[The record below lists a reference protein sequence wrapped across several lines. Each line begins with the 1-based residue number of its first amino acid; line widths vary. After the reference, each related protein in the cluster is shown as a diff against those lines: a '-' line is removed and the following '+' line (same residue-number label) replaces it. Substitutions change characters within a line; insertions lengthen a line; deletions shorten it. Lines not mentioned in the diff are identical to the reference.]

1 MAAVSRPRR
10 LRRFFMP
17 ALKPVNS
24 LGAAVGLACASGALA
39 QSVTAPPAPAANVT
53 TLAPVQTQGADVPYQ
68 AGSVQSAKFTQP
80 LLDTPQT
87 ITVVPKAVLDEQQA
101 QSLQD
106 VLRNVPGITFTSG
119 EGNLGWGDMFTIR
132 GFSAE
137 QSITVDGIRDAGM
150 ASRND
155 LFDLESAEVFK
166 GTGSIESGV
175 AAVGGSVNLVSKQAR
190 LGSFY
195 KGSTTLGTDSYRRVT
210 ADLNQQ
216 LSDTSA
222 FRLNLMRHAN
232 DVADRNVADYD
243 RWGAA
248 GSLAFGLGTPTRVTI
263 DYLHQYDDNIPDG
276 GVPIL
281 RGTHGSRMPGVPR
294 DGWYGDPD
302 LYKDRTKTDRA
313 TIRVDHD
320 FNSHATLSNIS
331 RWEQTDRLTV
341 LSPARF
347 SSAAGTSLGYVGI
360 GPLVTSAAGIASY
373 SDYGY
378 DTSGATDARLRGSN
392 YGTSKRYTILAN
404 QTNLKLDFTTAG
416 LRHDLVTGV
425 EVYRERYGDLARW
438 VDAPSINPLFNVGN
452 GSGVDMAG
460 VSTLEGGDGN
470 HSEVTDVGLYVGDT
484 VTLSPNWLVSGA
496 LRYDHFSVDQVSGT
510 SAAHATNTTRDGA
523 WSGKLGL
530 TYKPVDYGSV
540 YVAYSQAAQPSAI
553 GASTNNNIYGATSS
567 TRYKPAVSRTYE
579 LGSKWDLL
587 EDRSLSLT
595 GALFR
600 TELSDSWDYGDG
612 TSVVRSLPAKEVHGA
627 ELGLSG
633 NLTRRLSAFAG
644 VSVMKSRITKGANEG
659 QEAKNVPDA
668 TFNLWAS
675 YAATEQ
681 LSFSYG
687 VQYVGKRRY
696 TDNKYVGGQNNS
708 SSTVDGAAGKHPVYV
723 EDDEKAPSYWLHSV
737 AARYKIDKHFT
748 VGVNVNNLFNR
759 YYYSQIGAS
768 LDGYQIYGVPGAG
781 RTVLFTVEAGF

>member
-1 MAAVSRPRR
+1 MNAGAKPTFAPIFAPVSVLSAAI
-10 LRRFFMP
+10 
-17 ALKPVNS
+17 
-24 LGAAVGLACASGALA
+24 GLACASNAFA
-39 QSVTAPPAPAANVT
+39 QEANPPAAPAASVT
-53 TLAPVQTQGADVPYQ
+53 TLAPIQTQGDGVLNPSPYQ
-68 AGSVQSAKFTQP
+68 AETVQSGKFTQP
-80 LLDTPQT
+80 LLDTPQS
-87 ITVVPKAVLDEQQA
+87 ITVVPKAVLEEQQA

-137 QSITVDGIRDAGM
+137 QSITVDGVRDAGM

-155 LFDLESAEVFK
+155 LFDLETAEVFK

-195 KGSTTLGTDSYRRVT
+195 KASTTLGTDNYRRYT
-210 ADLNQQ
+210 TDLNQQ

-222 FRLNLMRHAN
+222 FRLNLMRHSN
-232 DVADRNVADYD
+232 DVAARRVTDYD

-248 GSLAFGLGTPTRVTI
+248 GSLALGLGTPTRVTI
-263 DYLHQYDDNIPDG
+263 DFLHQYDDNIPDG
-276 GVPIL
+276 GVPIQ
-281 RGTHGSRMPGVPR
+281 RGTNGERMPGVAR
-294 DGWYGDPD
+294 NAWYGDPG

-313 TIRVDHD
+313 TVRVEHD
-320 FNSHATLSNIS
+320 FSSQASLTNIS

-347 SSAAGTSLGYVGI
+347 NSAAGTSLGYVGV
-360 GPLVTSAAGIASY
+360 GPLVTSASGIASY
-373 SDYGY
+373 GDYGY
-378 DTSGATDARLRGSN
+378 DTSGSTQARLRGSN

-404 QTNLKLDFTTAG
+404 QTNLKLNFDTAG

-438 VDAPSINPLFNVGN
+438 VDAPATNPLFDLRSGGGVNM
-452 GSGVDMAG
+452 GS

-470 HSEVTDVGLYVGDT
+470 HAEVVDVGLYVGDT

-496 LRYDHFSVDQVSGT
+496 LRYDHFSVDQVSGGAT
-510 SAAHATNTTRDGA
+510 STTRDGA
-523 WSGKLGL
+523 WSGKVGL
-530 TYKPVDYGSV
+530 TYKPVDYGSI
-540 YVAYSQAAQPSAI
+540 YVSYSQAAQPSAI

-595 GALFR
+595 GAVFR

-627 ELGLSG
+627 EIGLSG
-633 NLTRRLSAFAG
+633 NLTSRLSAFAG

-675 YAATEQ
+675 YAATDK

-696 TDNKYVGGQNNS
+696 TDNKYVGGQNNN
-708 SSTVDGAAGKHPVYV
+708 SSTVDGPAGKHPIYV
-723 EDDEKAPSYWLHSV
+723 EDDEKAPAYWVHSI
-737 AARYKIDKHFT
+737 AARYKIDKHFS

-759 YYYSQIGAS
+759 YYYSQIGSS

-781 RTVLFTVEAGF
+781 RTVLFTVDAKF